1 MSLNFRNTT
10 ILVVEDTPVMAQM
23 IEAILESL
31 GVGNI
36 IIAYDGREGFAKYC
50 KHAPDIAL
58 IDWRMKPVDGLAMVK
73 QIRQDPKSPNT
84 RVPIIMM
91 TGYNAVPRVR
101 EARDKGVTEY
111 LVKPFSAHDL
121 AKRLAYVVNKPR
133 DFIMANAYFGP
144 DRRRRADDNFNG
156 PDKRS

>member
-1 MSLNFRNTT
+1 MSLNLSNTT
-10 ILVVEDTPVMAQM
+10 ILVAEDTPVMAQM

-50 KHAPDIAL
+50 QHEPDIML
-58 IDWRMKPVDGLAMVK
+58 IDWRMKPVDGLEM
-73 QIRQDPKSPNT
+73 IRKVRRDPRSP
-84 RVPIIMM
+84 RPRIPVIMM

-101 EARDKGVTEY
+101 EARDTGVTEY

-121 AKRLAYVVNKPR
+121 AKRLAYVINKPR
-133 DFIMANAYFGP
+133 DFVIASSYFGP
-144 DRRRRADDNFNG
+144 DRRRRNDGSYTG
-156 PDKRS
+156 PDKRA

>member
-1 MSLNFRNTT
+1 MSLNFGNTT
-10 ILVVEDTPVMAQM
+10 ILVAEDTPVMAQM

-36 IIAYDGREGFAKYC
+36 ILTYDGREGFAKYC
-50 KHAPDIAL
+50 KHHPDIVL
-58 IDWRMKPVDGLAMVK
+58 IDWRMKPIDGLAMVK
-73 QIRQDPKSPNT
+73 QIRQDPKSPNP

-144 DRRRRADDNFNG
+144 DRRRRADNSFSG
-156 PDKRS
+156 FDKRS